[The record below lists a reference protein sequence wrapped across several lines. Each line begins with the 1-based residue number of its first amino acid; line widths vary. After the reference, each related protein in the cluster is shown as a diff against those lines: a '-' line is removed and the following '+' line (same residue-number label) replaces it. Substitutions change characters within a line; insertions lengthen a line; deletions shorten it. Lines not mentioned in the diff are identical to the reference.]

1 MKRIVFIFLLVSFM
15 LPAYAQQSIS
25 GVVKNKKGEP
35 LVGANVTIKETYR
48 GTATNPNGEF
58 TITKLKPASYTFI
71 ISYIGYKTMKD
82 TINIENTDYLEFILE
97 PSNILTD
104 DVIIKATRAKMD
116 DPVSFTNISNQE
128 IEENNLTQDIPY
140 LLSQTPSI
148 VSTSDAG
155 TGVGYTYFRV
165 RGTDL
170 NRINITLNGIP
181 VNDAESHGVWFVNM
195 PDLLSSVN
203 NIQIQRGVG
212 TSTQGAAS
220 FGATLN
226 LQTKTYHK
234 DAYAEINSYAGSFNT
249 FRNSVSFGTGLLNN
263 KFTFDGRLSKVSSDG
278 YIDRAWSDLKSFYL
292 SGAYHTN
299 NSILK
304 VNIISGKE
312 KTYQA
317 WNGVPKVRLEDDY
330 EGMQRYRDHW
340 LIDEEEYNH
349 MINSDSRTYNIYTY
363 DNETDNYQQDHYQ
376 LFYSYEVNPDFH
388 INTALHY
395 TRGRGFYEQYKK
407 DRDFEDYLLENVT
420 IGNDT
425 ITSTDLIQQKWLDN
439 HFYGGIFSIDYKQ
452 DKYEIT
458 VGGGWNRY
466 IGDHFG
472 EIIWARY
479 ASNGDMRHRWY
490 ENDGIKQDFN
500 IYSKVKYHF
509 TSQLSTFIDLQ
520 YRQIDYEMD
529 GIDDDLRDI
538 TQTHDFKFFNPKL
551 GLFYEINDL
560 HSGFLSLAMA
570 NREPNRTNYKDA
582 DPYRPEPTY
591 ETLYDF
597 ELGYNFNSTN
607 KYLQANIYYMYYND
621 QLVLTGKIN
630 DVGSAIMTNVDE
642 SFRLGLELSGGVRI
656 FDKLQ
661 VDANVTLS
669 KNKINNFVE
678 YVDNW
683 DTGGQEER
691 NLGQTDLSFSPE
703 IIANTTISYDITNN
717 FKTEF
722 ISKYVGKQYIDNTSN
737 DKRSIDPYF
746 VNDLKLSYKI
756 TSNTIQKISFN
767 LMINNIFN
775 HKYESNAWIY
785 RYIYGGEE
793 YVMDGYFPQ
802 AGINIMGGISLNF

>member
-15 LPAYAQQSIS
+15 LPAYAQQIIS

-48 GTATNPNGEF
+48 GTATNTNGEF
-58 TITKLKPASYTFI
+58 KLSKLKPGSYTFI
-71 ISYIGYKTMKD
+71 ISYIGYKTLEE
-82 TINIENTDYLEFILE
+82 TIKVKASEYLEFILE

-116 DPVSFTNISNQE
+116 DPVSFTNISNRQ
-128 IEENNLTQDIPY
+128 IKENNFTQDIPY
-140 LLSQTPSI
+140 LLSRTPSI

-170 NRINITLNGIP
+170 NRINITVNGIP

-234 DAYAEINSYAGSFNT
+234 DAYAEISSYAGTFNT
-249 FRNSVSFGTGLLNN
+249 FRNTVSFGTGLLNN
-263 KFTFDGRLSKVSSDG
+263 KFTFDARLSKVTSDG
-278 YIDRAWSDLKSFYL
+278 FIDRASSDLKSFYL
-292 SGAYHTN
+292 SGAYHSSS
-299 NSILK
+299 SILK

-317 WNGVPKVRLEDDY
+317 WYGIPKVRLEDDY
-330 EGMQRYRDHW
+330 EGMQRYLDHW
-340 LIDEEEYNH
+340 LIDEEEYEH
-349 MINSDSRTYNIYTY
+349 MINSDSRTYNFYTY

-376 LFYSYEVNPDFH
+376 LFYSYEINPDFH

-395 TRGRGFYEQYKK
+395 TRGRGYYEQYKK
-407 DRDFEDYLLENVT
+407 DRDFEDYLLDDVI

-439 HFYGGIFSIDYKQ
+439 HFYGGIFSVDYKQ
-452 DKYEIT
+452 NQFELT
-458 VGGGWNRY
+458 FGGGWNRY

-472 EIIWARY
+472 EVIWAQF

-490 ENDGIKQDFN
+490 EGDGDKRDFN
-500 IYSKVKYHF
+500 IYSKLKYHF
-509 TSQLSTFIDLQ
+509 TSKLSTFIDLQ
-520 YRQIDYEMD
+520 YRKIDYD
-529 GIDDDLRDI
+529 INGIDDDLRDI
-538 TQTHDFKFFNPKL
+538 TQSHNFSFFNPKL

-560 HSGFLSLAMA
+560 HSSFLTFAVA
-570 NREPNRTNYKDA
+570 NREPNRSNYTDA
-582 DPYRPEPTY
+582 DPNLPTPTN

-597 ELGYNFNSTN
+597 ELGYNYNTTN
-607 KYLQANIYYMYYND
+607 KYLKANVYYMYYFD
-621 QLVLTGKIN
+621 QLVLTGEIN

-642 SFRLGLELSGGVRI
+642 SFRLGLELSGGIR
-656 FDKLQ
+656 FLNKLQ
-661 VDANVTLS
+661 VDANITLS
-669 KNKINNFVE
+669 KNKINDFTE

-683 DTGGQEER
+683 DTWGQEER
-691 NLGQTDLSFSPE
+691 NLGQTDLSFSPAV
-703 IIANTTISYDITNN
+703 IANTTISYDITKR
-717 FKTEF
+717 FKTEL

-737 DKRSIDPYF
+737 DERSIDPYF
-746 VNDLKLSYKI
+746 VNDVKLSYTINTNKI
-756 TSNTIQKISFN
+756 KEIGIN
-767 LMINNIFN
+767 LMINNILN
-775 HKYESNAWIY
+775 HQYESNAWVY
-785 RYIYGGEE
+785 RYILGGEE

-802 AGINIMGGISLNF
+802 AGINLMGGVTLKF

>member
-1 MKRIVFIFLLVSFM
+1 MKRIGLIIFLFSITLTGF
-15 LPAYAQQSIS
+15 AQQTIS
-25 GVVKNKKGEP
+25 GTVKNQKGEP
-35 LVGANVTIKETYR
+35 LVGANVAIKETYR
-48 GTATNPNGEF
+48 GTATNTDGEF
-58 TITKLKPASYTFI
+58 QISKLKSDSYTFI
-71 ISYIGYKTMKD
+71 ISYIGYQTL
-82 TINIENTDYLEFILE
+82 ENTVNLDESKHLEFVLN

-104 DVIIKATRAKMD
+104 DVIITATRAKSD
-116 DPVSFTNISNQE
+116 DPVSFTNINNKE
-128 IEENNLTQDIPY
+128 IKENNFAQDIPY
-140 LLSQTPSI
+140 LLSRTPSI

-170 NRINITLNGIP
+170 NRINVTVNGIP

-212 TSTQGAAS
+212 TSTHGAAS

-226 LQTKTYHK
+226 MQTKTYHK
-234 DAYAEINSYAGSFNT
+234 DAYAEINSFAGSFNT
-249 FRNSVSFGTGLLNN
+249 FRNSVGFGTGLINN
-263 KFTFDGRLSKVSSDG
+263 KFTFDGRLSKVTSDG
-278 YIDRAWSDLKSFYL
+278 FIDRASSDLKSFYL

-299 NSILK
+299 KSILK
-304 VNIISGKE
+304 ANIISGKE

-317 WNGVPKVRLEDDY
+317 WYGIPKVRLENDD
-330 EGMQRYRDHW
+330 EGMQRYFDHW

-349 MINSDSRTYNIYTY
+349 MVNSDSRTYNFYTY

-395 TRGRGFYEQYKK
+395 TRGRGYYEQYKK
-407 DRDFEDYLLENVT
+407 DRDFEDYQLNNVT

-452 DKYEIT
+452 ET
-458 VGGGWNRY
+458 FELTLGGGWNRY
-466 IGDHFG
+466 TGDHFG
-472 EIIWARY
+472 EVIWAQF
-479 ASNGDMRHRWY
+479 ASNGKMRHRWY
-490 ENDGIKQDFN
+490 EGNGDKKDLN
-500 IYSKVKYHF
+500 VYSKLKYHF
-509 TSQLSTFIDLQ
+509 SSQLSTYLDLQ
-520 YRQIDYEMD
+520 YRKINYDIT

-538 TQTHDFKFFNPKL
+538 TQSHDFNFFNPKL
-551 GLFYEINDL
+551 GFFYEINDL
-560 HSGFLSLAMA
+560 HSSFLTFAVA
-570 NREPNRTNYKDA
+570 NREPNRSNYTDA
-582 DPYRPEPTY
+582 DPNQPAPTY
-591 ETLYDF
+591 ETLYDT
-597 ELGYNFNSTN
+597 ELGYNYNSTN
-607 KYLQANIYYMYYND
+607 QYLKANLYYMYYID
-621 QLVLTGKIN
+621 QLVLTGEIN

-642 SFRLGLELSGGVRI
+642 SFRLGLELSGGIRLLS
-656 FDKLQ
+656 KLH

-669 KNKINNFVE
+669 KNKINDFTE

-683 DTGGQEER
+683 DTWGQEEK

-703 IIANTTISYDITNN
+703 IIASGIISYDITRN

-737 DKRSIDPYF
+737 DNRSIDPYF
-746 VNDLKLSYKI
+746 INDLKISY
-756 TSNTIQKISFN
+756 TIKTNQIKEIGVN

-775 HKYESNAWIY
+775 HEYESNAW
-785 RYIYGGEE
+785 
-793 YVMDGYFPQ
+793 V
-802 AGINIMGGISLNF
+802 

>member
-15 LPAYAQQSIS
+15 LPAYAQQTIS

-35 LVGANVTIKETYR
+35 LIGANITIKETYR
-48 GTATNPNGEF
+48 GTATNTNGEF
-58 TITKLKPASYTFI
+58 KLSKLKPGSYTFI
-71 ISYIGYKTMKD
+71 ISYIGYKTLEK
-82 TINIENTDYLEFILE
+82 TIKVKASKYLEFILE

-104 DVIIKATRAKMD
+104 DVIIKATRTKMN
-116 DPVSFTNISNQE
+116 DPVSFTNISNRQ
-128 IEENNLTQDIPY
+128 IKENNFTQDIPY
-140 LLSQTPSI
+140 LLSRTPSI

-165 RGTDL
+165 RGSDI
-170 NRINITLNGIP
+170 NRINITVNGIP
-181 VNDAESHGVWFVNM
+181 VNDAESHGVWFVDM

-263 KFTFDGRLSKVSSDG
+263 KFTFDGRLSKVTSDG
-278 YIDRAWSDLKSFYL
+278 FIDRASSDLKSFYL
-292 SGAYHTN
+292 SGAYHSSS
-299 NSILK
+299 SILK

-317 WNGVPKVRLEDDY
+317 WNGIPKVRLKDDY
-330 EGMQRYRDHW
+330 EGMQRYLDHW
-340 LIDEEEYNH
+340 LIDEEEYEH
-349 MINSDSRTYNIYTY
+349 MINSDSRTYNLYTY

-376 LFYSYEVNPDFH
+376 LFYSYEINPDFH

-407 DRDFEDYLLENVT
+407 DRDFEDYLLDNEI

-439 HFYGGIFSIDYKQ
+439 HFYGGIFSVDYKQ

-458 VGGGWNRY
+458 VGGGWNKY

-472 EIIWARY
+472 EVIWAQF

-490 ENDGIKQDFN
+490 EGDGDKKDFN
-500 IYSKVKYHF
+500 IYSKLKYHF

-520 YRQIDYEMD
+520 YRKIDYD
-529 GIDDDLRDI
+529 INGIDDDLRDI
-538 TQTHDFKFFNPKL
+538 TQSHNFSFFNPKL

-560 HSGFLSLAMA
+560 HSSFLTFAVA
-570 NREPNRTNYKDA
+570 NREPNRSNYTDA
-582 DPYRPEPTY
+582 DPNHPAPTF

-597 ELGYNFNSTN
+597 ELGYNFKSTN
-607 KYLQANIYYMYYND
+607 KYLKANVYYMFYKD
-621 QLVLTGKIN
+621 QLVLTGEIN

-642 SFRLGLELSGGVRI
+642 SFRLGLELSGGIR
-656 FDKLQ
+656 FLNKLQ
-661 VDANVTLS
+661 VDANITLS
-669 KNKINNFVE
+669 KNKINDFTE

-683 DTGGQEER
+683 DTWGQEER

-703 IIANTTISYDITNN
+703 VIANTTISYDITKR
-717 FKTEF
+717 FKTEL

-737 DKRSIDPYF
+737 NKRSIDPYF
-746 VNDLKLSYKI
+746 VNDVKLSYTINTNKI
-756 TSNTIQKISFN
+756 KEIGIN
-767 LMINNIFN
+767 LMVNNIFN
-775 HKYESNAWIY
+775 HQYESNAWVY
-785 RYIYGGEE
+785 RYILGGEE

-802 AGINIMGGISLNF
+802 AGINIMGGLTLKF